1 MTNPSLMPTNGG
13 AMPCHNP
20 AARGGAR
27 CMLTTLRRTIV
38 IGLLIM
44 GTAALASAAYANDD
58 GAKMAITRAE
68 AKIDLI
74 SRETPAATQNPSFAR
89 AHDRLDQ
96 ARDALRRGRDQQAQ
110 WLANEAELASDAT
123 ASAAQLNQL
132 ELSRAE
138 LGRAVSVLESELGTK

>member
-1 MTNPSLMPTNGG
+1 MTNPIPTPMTGG
-13 AMPCHNP
+13 AVPRHALAPCRNVK
-20 AARGGAR
+20 
-27 CMLTTLRRTIV
+27 CMLGGLRHTLV
-38 IGLLIM
+38 IGLLIT
-44 GTAALASAAYANDD
+44 GTVALASAAQANDAA
-58 GAKMAITRAE
+58 AKVAITRAE

-96 ARDALRRGRDQQAQ
+96 AREALRRGRDQQAE

-138 LGRAVSVLESELGTK
+138 LGHAVSVLESELRTK